1 MLKHQPGF
9 RCRHFLLALG
19 FACAYCAVS
28 VTYAKEFV
36 SPDILILGDSQIPF
50 GSGPAFLE
58 VFSDIKQY
66 CRPDDKHRSNLAK
79 LGEMKV
85 AVLGVRSTSLRSW
98 TARSGTDK
106 GRVCD
111 VDPTWNVNAG
121 SYGVLN
127 ETDNKYVQI
136 GQGEQYQFCEQDRS
150 PFETMFREDYYRPK
164 LLLFSFLGNS
174 AKRWATDKDEAV
186 SDVLAMMSQVPEN
199 IPCIFM
205 TTAPPYSKTNT
216 EIRLRAQNNLRM
228 AFHETGNRCT
238 FVPGSTP
245 GTVAANQG
253 NKKYFRLNADGIV
266 SDPYHPNQVAAK
278 NFFALER
285 DDICSA
291 IFEQVEKVSDSS

>member
-1 MLKHQPGF
+1 MLKHQARLRF
-9 RCRHFLLALG
+9 QYFLLSLG
-19 FACAYCAVS
+19 LACTFFVMPDS
-28 VTYAKEFV
+28 YAKEFV
-36 SPDILILGDSQIPF
+36 SPDILVLGDSQIPF

-58 VFSDIKQY
+58 FFTDIKHY
-66 CRPDDKHRSNLAK
+66 CRPDETHKSNLAK
-79 LGEMKV
+79 LGDMKV
-85 AVLGVRSTSLRSW
+85 AVIGVRSTSLRSW
-98 TARSGTDK
+98 TARSGIDK
-106 GRVCD
+106 AKVCD

-121 SYGVLN
+121 SYGVVN

-136 GQGEQYQFCEQDRS
+136 GQGAQYQFCEQDRS

-174 AKRWATDKDEAV
+174 AMRWAKDKDDAV
-186 SDVLAMMSQVPEN
+186 ADVLDMMSQVPEK

-245 GTVAANQG
+245 ETIAANQG
-253 NKKYFRLNADGIV
+253 NKNYFRLNDDGKV

-278 NFFALER
+278 NFFALEKEG
-285 DDICSA
+285 ICSA